1 MHPADTTKPNDVL
14 LLCDEQITLDG
25 YSIFDTS
32 TLQDLLL
39 GNTTDPSVL
48 PYQDIS
54 TFDIEYSYI
63 DDSGNLITSNTLP
76 ATTNLTNQKIDVT
89 LTNNVGV
96 TAPFIS
102 SSSVRLSWFLK
113 LQLHFSG
120 YRFGRL

>member
-1 MHPADTTKPNDVL
+1 M
-14 LLCDEQITLDG
+14 LLCDEQIALDG

-76 ATTNLTNQKIDVT
+76 ATTNLTNQRLMSHLQIT
-89 LTNNVGV
+89 LE
-96 TAPFIS
+96 
-102 SSSVRLSWFLK
+102 
-113 LQLHFSG
+113 
-120 YRFGRL
+120 